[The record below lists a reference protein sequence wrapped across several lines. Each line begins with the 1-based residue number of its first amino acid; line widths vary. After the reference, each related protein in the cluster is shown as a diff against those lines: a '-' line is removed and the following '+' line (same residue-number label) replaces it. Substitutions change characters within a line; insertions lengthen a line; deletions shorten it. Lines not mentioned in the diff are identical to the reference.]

1 MPDLAHLWGEDLQ
14 VSATGDILVV
24 DGDDL
29 TTQRILRRLMTAQ
42 GGYIWNLTYGGG
54 VPGRIGDTLDIPLI
68 TSVVTSQMALEATV
82 ARTPPPVITVQSIL
96 NGVSV
101 TILFY
106 SAKTGQQSTLAFS
119 INQ

>member
-1 MPDLAHLWGEDLQ
+1 MPDLSHLWGEDLQ
-14 VSATGDILVV
+14 VSASGDILTV

-29 TTQRILRRLMTAQ
+29 TTQRILRRLMTAE

-54 VPGRIGDTLDIPLI
+54 VPGRIGDTLNIPLI
-68 TSVVTSQMALEATV
+68 SSIIRSQMALEASV
-82 ARTPPPVITVQSIL
+82 ARSPAPAITISEIL

-106 SAKTGQQSTLAFS
+106 SAATGKQVTLSFD

>member
-1 MPDLAHLWGEDLQ
+1 MPDLDHLWGEDLS

-29 TTQRILRRLMTAQ
+29 TTERILRRLMTAQ
-42 GGYIWNLTYGGG
+42 GAYIWNLQYGGG
-54 VPGRIGDTLDIPLI
+54 VPGRIGDNLDVPLI
-68 TSVVTSQMALEATV
+68 TSVITSQMALEASV
-82 ARTPPPVITVQSIL
+82 ARSPPPVITVVEIL

-106 SAKTGQQSTLAFS
+106 SAKTGQQATLSFDV
-119 INQ
+119 NQ